1 MNTLNAE
8 YWNKRHDA
16 GDTPWNIKMPSPPIT
31 SYIDQL
37 KDKNIRIL
45 IPGAGH
51 AHEAEYLIEHGFEN
65 ITICDISEVAIE
77 KMKLQMKKSVMINY
91 VNIDFFVLDGTFDL
105 IIEQTFFCAIDPILR
120 SKYVDKM
127 STLLKPDGKL
137 VGVLFGIEFPHSGP
151 PFGGHVSEYK
161 SLFSVKLHIE
171 TMEICYN
178 SIPQRMGNELFF
190 ICKKY
195 NF

>member
-1 MNTLNAE
+1 MNTLNAD
-8 YWNKRHDA
+8 YWNSRHEA

-37 KDKNIRIL
+37 KDKNISIL

-51 AHEAEYLIEHGFEN
+51 SHEASYLIDHGFEN
-65 ITICDISEVAIE
+65 ITVCDISEVAIQN
-77 KMKLQMKKSVMINY
+77 MKLQMNTRILINY
-91 VNIDFFVLDGTFDL
+91 LNIDFFAIAGTFDL
-105 IIEQTFFCAIDPILR
+105 IIEQTFFCAIDPVLR

-137 VGVLFGIEFPHSGP
+137 VGVLFGIEFPHNGP
-151 PFGGHVSEYK
+151 PFGGHISEYK
-161 SLFSVKLHIE
+161 SLFTQKLHIQ

-178 SIPQRMGNELFF
+178 SIHQRRGNELFF
-190 ICKKY
+190 ICKK
-195 NF
+195 

>member
-1 MNTLNAE
+1 MNTLNAD
-8 YWNKRHDA
+8 YWNNRHQA
-16 GDTPWNIKMPSPPIT
+16 GDTPWDIKMPSPPIT

-37 KDKNIRIL
+37 KDKNISIL

-51 AHEAEYLIEHGFEN
+51 SYEATYLIDHGFEN
-65 ITICDISEVAIE
+65 ITVCDISEVAIQ
-77 KMKLQMKKSVMINY
+77 KMKLQMNNRILINY
-91 VNIDFFVLDGTFDL
+91 LKIDFFVLDGTFDL
-105 IIEQTFFCAIDPILR
+105 IIEQTFFCAIDPVLR

-137 VGVLFGIEFPHSGP
+137 VGVLFGIEFPHKGP
-151 PFGGHVSEYK
+151 PFGGHISEYK
-161 SLFSVKLHIE
+161 SLFSPKLHIQ

-190 ICKKY
+190 ICK
-195 NF
+195 N